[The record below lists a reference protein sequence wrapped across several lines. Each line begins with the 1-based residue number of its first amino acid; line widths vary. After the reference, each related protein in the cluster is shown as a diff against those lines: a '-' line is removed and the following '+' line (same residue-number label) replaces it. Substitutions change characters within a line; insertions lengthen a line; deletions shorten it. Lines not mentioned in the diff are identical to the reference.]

1 MAFPDYNETPVENSP
16 QKETAVAVDS
26 SRPPQFDT
34 VACRSRHGC
43 ACACS
48 SDRVR
53 RLEDGSQ
60 LVADYLARG
69 VRPSGL
75 GDGGSVNGE
84 EGLDDEK
91 IEVGDLGAVSL
102 RVIKVA
108 LAKHQRCT
116 CDVPMPT
123 GYSSPG
129 FDSDGSML
137 VEQSDDGDHSMAMST
152 ASLPMSAISAV
163 TRSTSPGSFVR
174 FMGGLFDIEIAQ
186 PVPQHY
192 FSRTPVFL
200 GHEAQFC
207 MNMDIGLGYCMLYP
221 EELSIGDSASSGH
234 GEMAFMDSGGA
245 GV

>member
-1 MAFPDYNETPVENSP
+1 MDSMAFPNYDETNIEDSP

-26 SRPPQFDT
+26 HRPPQFDK

-48 SDRVR
+48 RDRR
-53 RLEDGSQ
+53 QDDGSQ

-69 VRPSGL
+69 TRPSGL
-75 GDGGSVNGE
+75 EDGGSVNGE

-91 IEVGDLGAVSL
+91 IEVGDLGPVSV

-129 FDSDGSML
+129 FVSDGSML
-137 VEQSDDGDHSMAMST
+137 VEQSDDGNHSMAMST
-152 ASLPMSAISAV
+152 ASLPMSAISGA
-163 TRSTSPGSFVR
+163 TRSTSPGSYVR
-174 FMGGLFDIEIAQ
+174 FMGGLFELEIAQ
-186 PVPQHY
+186 PVPHHY
-192 FSRTPVFL
+192 FTRTPVFL

-207 MNMDIGLGYCMLYP
+207 LNMDIGLEYRMLYP

-234 GEMAFMDSGGA
+234 SEYDMW
-245 GV
+245 

>member
-1 MAFPDYNETPVENSP
+1 MAFPNYDETNIEDSP

-26 SRPPQFDT
+26 HRPPQFDK

-48 SDRVR
+48 RDRR
-53 RLEDGSQ
+53 QDDGNQ

-69 VRPSGL
+69 TRPSGL
-75 GDGGSVNGE
+75 EDGGSVNGE

-91 IEVGDLGAVSL
+91 IEVGDLGPVSV

-129 FDSDGSML
+129 FVSDGSML
-137 VEQSDDGDHSMAMST
+137 VEQSDDGNHSMAMST
-152 ASLPMSAISAV
+152 ASLPMSAISGA
-163 TRSTSPGSFVR
+163 TRSTSPGSYVR
-174 FMGGLFDIEIAQ
+174 FMGGLFELEIAQ
-186 PVPQHY
+186 PVPHHY
-192 FSRTPVFL
+192 FTR
-200 GHEAQFC
+200 HEAQFC
-207 MNMDIGLGYCMLYP
+207 LNMDIGLEYRMLYP
-221 EELSIGDSASSGH
+221 EGLSIGDSASSGH
-234 GEMAFMDSGGA
+234 SEYDMW
-245 GV
+245 